1 MRGKSTRQQ
10 VMALF
15 TLCQLPAGARGGPGA
30 LAQAAGADGFK
41 VGDKVRVLASG
52 WQEATIL
59 QIRGRSYYVRLSN
72 GIEVSKDWPTEV
84 RRLGPLTAADH
95 AAGQYDARDRVQVN
109 IDGRWAAGT
118 IQGQQGN
125 MYEIK
130 VPGYRGDFDT
140 DLYSTTP
147 EKIRMSTT
155 PAPPPPAQRAG
166 GQPLSR
172 ATPVAPANTKGAGKA
187 LPGKPATRS
196 SSAPAR

>member
-1 MRGKSTRQQ
+1 MGVVYQCGAVQATMQVFSCAGPAASDLCDVQTAPQGRPPMRGKSTRQQ

-15 TLCQLPAGARGGPGA
+15 TICHLPTPGG
-30 LAQAAGADGFK
+30 AQAAARGNPVAPPQSQAGAGGFK
-41 VGDKVRVLASG
+41 VGDRVRVLASG

-125 MYEIK
+125 MYE
-130 VPGYRGDFDT
+130 
-140 DLYSTTP
+140 
-147 EKIRMSTT
+147 
-155 PAPPPPAQRAG
+155 
-166 GQPLSR
+166 
-172 ATPVAPANTKGAGKA
+172 
-187 LPGKPATRS
+187 
-196 SSAPAR
+196 